1 MTLLNA
7 RAPAITLPVVDETP
21 IVFKT
26 SSPTITQTHDI
37 NAYTAAR
44 VVTWP
49 DAALTVAG
57 LQVANTFTVAQTI
70 DGSTDTPQLIVK
82 QHSTQDE
89 DAFRIVQDN
98 GTKVLGIRY
107 RAGYCFFNTDVQ
119 NDNYWFEE
127 GFSVSQGAN
136 ILNVNS
142 GGGIGF
148 ETGGHLKFVS
158 TSGQSYVKFREDTRS
173 FGVGGNFIPSA
184 TIHGIVDDA
193 ATGAI
198 TNVAILGHNSSD
210 TPAVNYGTGLLFQG
224 KSSTD
229 ADQNMARLAA
239 LWDVATHASR
249 SAALRVLISG
259 SGGEVDAA
267 KFDDDA
273 TAGNTRLLLYDV
285 DNGQLERVS
294 VGIADSGGIGF
305 KLLRIAN

>member
-1 MTLLNA
+1 MPLYNPVQ
-7 RAPAITLPVVDETP
+7 AP
-21 IVFKT
+21 
-26 SSPTITQTHDI
+26 
-37 NAYTAAR
+37 N
-44 VVTWP
+44 
-49 DAALTVAG
+49 LTVLKVG
-57 LQVANTFTVAQTI
+57 DTMTGPLTI
-70 DGSTDTPQLIVK
+70 DGSTDTTQLIVK

-98 GTKVLGIRY
+98 GTKVIGIRY
-107 RAGYCFFNTDVQ
+107 RAGYCYFSTEVQ

-173 FGVGGNFIPSA
+173 FGIGGNFIPSA
-184 TIHGIVDDA
+184 TIHGVVDDA
-193 ATGAI
+193 ATGDI
-198 TNVAILGHNSSD
+198 TNVAIFGHNSSG
-210 TPAVNYGTGLLFQG
+210 TPAANYGTGLLFQG
-224 KSSTD
+224 ESSTD

-239 LWDVATHASR
+239 IWDVATHASK
-249 SAALRVLISG
+249 SAALRVLIFG
-259 SGGEVDAA
+259 SSGEVDAA
-267 KFDDDA
+267 KFDDDT

-294 VGIADSGGIGF
+294 VGIADSGGVGF
-305 KLLRIAN
+305 KLLRIPN